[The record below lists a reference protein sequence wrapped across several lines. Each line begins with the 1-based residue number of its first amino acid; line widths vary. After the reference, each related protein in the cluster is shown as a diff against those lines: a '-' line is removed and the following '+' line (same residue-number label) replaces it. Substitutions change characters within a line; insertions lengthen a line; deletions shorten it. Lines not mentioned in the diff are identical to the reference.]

1 MPNNMNNLTNMT
13 RESFYDH
20 QPERSYVQLALG
32 GVYTNRQ
39 DKEDYQLIEFMDNM
53 NQALFKKLS
62 SQRNKVMSIHD
73 FQNIVDTNNVTIK
86 FDINEVSDDDWKKA
100 HERYIAIK
108 PLLNS
113 TFITL
118 DERASEIKVS
128 ARTLRRWRDAYLSA
142 NSIAALIDRK
152 SGRRKGDNQLKPHI
166 EKLIQDVINE
176 HFLSIQR
183 PTEESTIREVFK
195 RCYELGIDKPGK
207 NTVRRRISQISEKNY
222 LKGRG
227 FRKRAKQKFT
237 PKPGTFPGADYPL
250 SVIQIDHTPAD
261 IILVD
266 DKYRKPIGRPYITLA
281 IDVYSRMVT
290 GYYISLDPPSVT
302 SVGMCLSRSILP
314 KTELLLEHGITDA
327 SWDVFGFPTKIHV
340 DNGADFRAESL
351 RKSCM
356 FHGIELEFRPVAR
369 PEFGGHI
376 ERLIGNVMQKVHE
389 LPGTTFSNIKERD
402 TYDSE
407 KNASMTLAE
416 FEQWVL
422 TYITKVYHETTHSA
436 LETTP
441 NEKWKIGIFGNNY
454 EAGTGL
460 PAIPSDPQTLTLDF
474 MPSLER
480 TIQRYGVKI
489 DGLIYYDPC
498 LNSFVNELEDKSS
511 QKKTK
516 FIFRQDPRD
525 ISYVWFFDPLI
536 KSYFSVPLANQAIP
550 AMSLWEYKFLKRL
563 VKESSGTVND
573 ELIYRAWDDMKS
585 IVSDSQSI
593 TKSERRKEQRRKSHV
608 KSQELYEP
616 LKEQKNAD
624 SNTYQPN
631 TVSDIDDSGLDY
643 FEDIE

>member
-1 MPNNMNNLTNMT
+1 MPNNMKNLTNMT
-13 RESFYDH
+13 RESFYER

-39 DKEDYQLIEFMDNM
+39 DKEDYQLLEFMDDM

-62 SQRNKVMSIHD
+62 NQRNKVMSIHD

-113 TFITL
+113 TSITL
-118 DERASEIKVS
+118 DERACEVDVS

-183 PTEESTIREVFK
+183 PTEESTIREVLK

-237 PKPGTFPGADYPL
+237 PKPGMFPGADYPL

-266 DKYRKPIGRPYITLA
+266 DKHRKPIGRPYITLA

-314 KTELLLEHGITDA
+314 KTELLLEHDITDA

-441 NEKWKIGIFGNNY
+441 NEKWKIGIFGNDY

-536 KSYFSVPLANQAIP
+536 KSYFSVPLANQATP
-550 AMSLWEYKFLKRL
+550 AMSLWEYKFLKKQ
-563 VKESSGTVND
+563 VKEASGIVND

-585 IVSDSQSI
+585 IVSESQSATI
-593 TKSERRKEQRRKSHV
+593 SERRKEQRRKSHV
-608 KSQELYEP
+608 QSQEIYKP
-616 LKEQKNAD
+616 LKEQQNAD

-631 TVSDIDDSGLDY
+631 AVSDINDSGLDY

>member
-1 MPNNMNNLTNMT
+1 MT
-13 RESFYDH
+13 REIFYER

-39 DKEDYQLIEFMDNM
+39 DKQDYQLIEFMDDM

-62 SQRNKVMSIHD
+62 NQRNKVMSIHD

-113 TFITL
+113 TSITL
-118 DERASEIKVS
+118 DERASEVDVS

-142 NSIAALIDRK
+142 NSIASLIDRK
-152 SGRRKGDNQLKPHI
+152 SGRRKGDNQLKPHV

-176 HFLSIQR
+176 HFLTIQR
-183 PTEESTIREVFK
+183 PTEESTIREVLK
-195 RCYELGIDKPGK
+195 RCYELGIDKPSK
-207 NTVRRRISQISEKNY
+207 NTIRRRISQISEKNY
-222 LKGRG
+222 LRGRG

-266 DKYRKPIGRPYITLA
+266 DKHRKPIGRPYITLA

-402 TYDSE
+402 IYDSE

-441 NEKWKIGIFGNNY
+441 NEKWKIGIFGNDY

-536 KSYFSVPLANQAIP
+536 KSYFSVPLANQATP
-550 AMSLWEYKFLKRL
+550 AMSLWEYKFLKKQ

-585 IVSDSQSI
+585 IVSESQSI

-616 LKEQKNAD
+616 LKEPKNANSD
-624 SNTYQPN
+624 TYQSN
-631 TVSDIDDSGLDY
+631 AISGIDDSGLGY

>member
-1 MPNNMNNLTNMT
+1 MT
-13 RESFYDH
+13 REIFYER

-39 DKEDYQLIEFMDNM
+39 DKQDYQLIEFMDDM

-62 SQRNKVMSIHD
+62 NQRNKVMSIHD

-113 TFITL
+113 TSITL
-118 DERASEIKVS
+118 DERASEVDVS

-142 NSIAALIDRK
+142 NSIASLIDRK
-152 SGRRKGDNQLKPHI
+152 SGRRKGDNQLKPHV

-176 HFLSIQR
+176 HFLTIQR
-183 PTEESTIREVFK
+183 PTEESTIREVLK
-195 RCYELGIDKPGK
+195 RCYELGIDKPSK
-207 NTVRRRISQISEKNY
+207 NTIRRRISQISEKNY
-222 LKGRG
+222 LRGRG

-266 DKYRKPIGRPYITLA
+266 DKHRKPIGRPYITLA

-402 TYDSE
+402 IYDSE

-441 NEKWKIGIFGNNY
+441 NEKWKIGIFGNDY

-525 ISYVWFFDPLI
+525 ISYVWFFDPLL
-536 KSYFSVPLANQAIP
+536 KSYFSVPLANQATP
-550 AMSLWEYKFLKRL
+550 AMSLWEYKFLKKQ

-585 IVSDSQSI
+585 IVSESQSI

-616 LKEQKNAD
+616 LKEPKNANSD
-624 SNTYQPN
+624 TYQSN
-631 TVSDIDDSGLDY
+631 AISGIDDSGLGY

>member
-1 MPNNMNNLTNMT
+1 MT
-13 RESFYDH
+13 RESFYER

-39 DKEDYQLIEFMDNM
+39 DKEDYQLLEFMDDM

-62 SQRNKVMSIHD
+62 NQRNKVMSIHD

-113 TFITL
+113 TSITL
-118 DERASEIKVS
+118 DERASEVDVS

-183 PTEESTIREVFK
+183 PTEESTIREVLK

-237 PKPGTFPGADYPL
+237 PKPGMFPGADYPL

-266 DKYRKPIGRPYITLA
+266 DKHRKPIGRPYITLA

-441 NEKWKIGIFGNNY
+441 NEKWKIGIFGNDY

-536 KSYFSVPLANQAIP
+536 KSYFSVPLANQATP
-550 AMSLWEYKFLKRL
+550 AMSLWEYKFLKKQ
-563 VKESSGTVND
+563 VKEASGTVND

-585 IVSDSQSI
+585 IVSESQSATI
-593 TKSERRKEQRRKSHV
+593 SERRKEQRRKSHV
-608 KSQELYEP
+608 QSQEIYKP
-616 LKEQKNAD
+616 LKEQQNAD

-631 TVSDIDDSGLDY
+631 AVSDINDSGLDY

>member
-1 MPNNMNNLTNMT
+1 MPNNMKNLTNMT
-13 RESFYDH
+13 RESFYDR

-39 DKEDYQLIEFMDNM
+39 DKQDYQLIEFMDDM

-62 SQRNKVMSIHD
+62 NQRNKVMSIHD
-73 FQNIVDTNNVTIK
+73 FQNVVDTNNVTIK

-113 TFITL
+113 TSITL
-118 DERASEIKVS
+118 DERASEVDVS

-142 NSIAALIDRK
+142 NSIASLIDRK

-183 PTEESTIREVFK
+183 PTEESTIREVLK

-237 PKPGTFPGADYPL
+237 PKPGMFPGADYPL

-266 DKYRKPIGRPYITLA
+266 DKHRKPIGRPYITLA

-441 NEKWKIGIFGNNY
+441 NEKWKIGIFGNDY

-536 KSYFSVPLANQAIP
+536 KSYFSVPLANQATP
-550 AMSLWEYKFLKRL
+550 AMSLWEYKFLKKQ
-563 VKESSGTVND
+563 VKEASGTVND

-585 IVSDSQSI
+585 IVSESQSATI
-593 TKSERRKEQRRKSHV
+593 SERRKEQRRKSHV
-608 KSQELYEP
+608 QSQEIYEP

-624 SNTYQPN
+624 SDTYQPN
-631 TVSDIDDSGLDY
+631 AVSDINDSGLDY

>member
-1 MPNNMNNLTNMT
+1 MT
-13 RESFYDH
+13 RESFYER

-39 DKEDYQLIEFMDNM
+39 DKEDYQLIEFMDDM

-62 SQRNKVMSIHD
+62 NQCNKVMSIHD
-73 FQNIVDTNNVTIK
+73 FQNVVDTNNVTIK

-113 TFITL
+113 TSITL
-118 DERASEIKVS
+118 DERASEVDVS

-142 NSIAALIDRK
+142 NSIASLIDRK
-152 SGRRKGDNQLKPHI
+152 SGRRKGDNQLKPHV

-183 PTEESTIREVFK
+183 PTEESTIREVLK

-266 DKYRKPIGRPYITLA
+266 DKHRKPIGRPYITLA

-441 NEKWKIGIFGNNY
+441 NEKWKIGIFGNDY

-536 KSYFSVPLANQAIP
+536 KSYFSVPLANQATP
-550 AMSLWEYKFLKRL
+550 AMSLWEYKFLKKQ
-563 VKESSGTVND
+563 VKKASGTVND

-585 IVSDSQSI
+585 IVSESQSATI
-593 TKSERRKEQRRKSHV
+593 SERRKEQRRKSHV
-608 KSQELYEP
+608 QSQEIYEP
-616 LKEQKNAD
+616 LKEQQNAD

-631 TVSDIDDSGLDY
+631 AVSDINDSGLDY

>member
-1 MPNNMNNLTNMT
+1 MT
-13 RESFYDH
+13 REIFYER

-39 DKEDYQLIEFMDNM
+39 DKQDYQLIEFMDDM

-62 SQRNKVMSIHD
+62 NQRNKVMSIHD

-113 TFITL
+113 TSITL
-118 DERASEIKVS
+118 DERASEVDVS

-142 NSIAALIDRK
+142 NSIASLIDRK
-152 SGRRKGDNQLKPHI
+152 SGRRKGDNQLKPHV

-176 HFLSIQR
+176 HFLTIQR
-183 PTEESTIREVFK
+183 PTEESTIREVLK
-195 RCYELGIDKPGK
+195 RCYELGIDKPSK
-207 NTVRRRISQISEKNY
+207 NTIRRRISQISEKNY
-222 LKGRG
+222 LRGRG

-266 DKYRKPIGRPYITLA
+266 DKHRKPIGRPYITLA

-402 TYDSE
+402 IYDSE

-422 TYITKVYHETTHSA
+422 TYITKVYHETTHSG

-441 NEKWKIGIFGNNY
+441 NEKWKIGIFGNDY

-536 KSYFSVPLANQAIP
+536 KSYFSVPLANQATP
-550 AMSLWEYKFLKRL
+550 AMSLWEYKFLKKQ
-563 VKESSGTVND
+563 VKQASGTVND

-585 IVSDSQSI
+585 IVSESQSATI
-593 TKSERRKEQRRKSHV
+593 SERRKEQRRKSHV
-608 KSQELYEP
+608 QSQEIYKP
-616 LKEQKNAD
+616 LKEQQNAD
-624 SNTYQPN
+624 SDTYQPN
-631 TVSDIDDSGLDY
+631 AISDINDSGLDY

>member
-1 MPNNMNNLTNMT
+1 MPNNMKNLTNMT
-13 RESFYDH
+13 RESFYEH

-39 DKEDYQLIEFMDNM
+39 DKEDYQLIEFMDDM

-62 SQRNKVMSIHD
+62 NQRNKVMSIHD

-113 TFITL
+113 TSITL
-118 DERASEIKVS
+118 DERASEVDVS

-183 PTEESTIREVFK
+183 PTEESTIREVLK

-237 PKPGTFPGADYPL
+237 PKPGMFPGADYPL

-266 DKYRKPIGRPYITLA
+266 DKHRKPIGRPYITLA

-314 KTELLLEHGITDA
+314 KKELLLEHGITDA

-441 NEKWKIGIFGNNY
+441 NEKWKIGIFGNDY

-536 KSYFSVPLANQAIP
+536 KSYFSVPLANQATP
-550 AMSLWEYKFLKRL
+550 AMSLWEYKFLKKQ
-563 VKESSGTVND
+563 VKEASGTVND

-585 IVSDSQSI
+585 IVSESQSATI
-593 TKSERRKEQRRKSHV
+593 SERRKEQRRKSHV
-608 KSQELYEP
+608 QSQEIYKP
-616 LKEQKNAD
+616 LKEQQNAD

-631 TVSDIDDSGLDY
+631 AVSDINDSGLDY

>member
-1 MPNNMNNLTNMT
+1 MPNNMKNLTNMT
-13 RESFYDH
+13 RESFYER

-39 DKEDYQLIEFMDNM
+39 DKQDYQLIEFMDDM

-62 SQRNKVMSIHD
+62 NQRNKVMSIHD

-113 TFITL
+113 TSITL
-118 DERASEIKVS
+118 DERASEVDVS

-152 SGRRKGDNQLKPHI
+152 SGRRKGDNQLKPHV

-183 PTEESTIREVFK
+183 PTEESTIREVLK

-207 NTVRRRISQISEKNY
+207 NTIRRRISQISEKNY

-237 PKPGTFPGADYPL
+237 PKPGMFPGADYPL

-266 DKYRKPIGRPYITLA
+266 DKHRKPIGRPYITLA

-314 KTELLLEHGITDA
+314 KTELLLEHGITGA

-441 NEKWKIGIFGNNY
+441 NEKWKIGIFGNDY

-536 KSYFSVPLANQAIP
+536 KSYFSVPLANQATP
-550 AMSLWEYKFLKRL
+550 AMSLWEYKFLKKQ
-563 VKESSGTVND
+563 VKEASGTVNN

-585 IVSDSQSI
+585 IVSESQSATI
-593 TKSERRKEQRRKSHV
+593 SERRKEQRRKSHV
-608 KSQELYEP
+608 QSQEIYKP
-616 LKEQKNAD
+616 LKEQQSAD

-631 TVSDIDDSGLDY
+631 AVSDINDSGLDY

>member
-1 MPNNMNNLTNMT
+1 
-13 RESFYDH
+13 
-20 QPERSYVQLALG
+20 
-32 GVYTNRQ
+32 
-39 DKEDYQLIEFMDNM
+39 
-53 NQALFKKLS
+53 
-62 SQRNKVMSIHD
+62 
-73 FQNIVDTNNVTIK
+73 
-86 FDINEVSDDDWKKA
+86 
-100 HERYIAIK
+100 
-108 PLLNS
+108 
-113 TFITL
+113 
-118 DERASEIKVS
+118 
-128 ARTLRRWRDAYLSA
+128 
-142 NSIAALIDRK
+142 
-152 SGRRKGDNQLKPHI
+152 
-166 EKLIQDVINE
+166 
-176 HFLSIQR
+176 
-183 PTEESTIREVFK
+183 
-195 RCYELGIDKPGK
+195 
-207 NTVRRRISQISEKNY
+207 
-222 LKGRG
+222 

-266 DKYRKPIGRPYITLA
+266 DKHRKPIGRPYITLA

-402 TYDSE
+402 IYDSE

-441 NEKWKIGIFGNNY
+441 NEKWKIGIFGNDY

-525 ISYVWFFDPLI
+525 ISYVWFFDPLL
-536 KSYFSVPLANQAIP
+536 KSYFSVPLANQATP
-550 AMSLWEYKFLKRL
+550 AMSLWEYKFLKKQ

-585 IVSDSQSI
+585 IVSESQSI

-616 LKEQKNAD
+616 LKEPKNANSD
-624 SNTYQPN
+624 TYQSN
-631 TVSDIDDSGLDY
+631 AISGIDDSGLGY

>member
-1 MPNNMNNLTNMT
+1 MPNNMKNLTNMT
-13 RESFYDH
+13 RESFYER

-39 DKEDYQLIEFMDNM
+39 DKQDYQLIEFMDDM

-62 SQRNKVMSIHD
+62 NQRNKVMSIHD
-73 FQNIVDTNNVTIK
+73 FQNVVDTNNVTIK

-113 TFITL
+113 TSITL
-118 DERASEIKVS
+118 DERASEVDVS

-142 NSIAALIDRK
+142 NSIASLIDRK
-152 SGRRKGDNQLKPHI
+152 SGRRKGDNQLKPHV

-183 PTEESTIREVFK
+183 PTEESTIREVLK

-266 DKYRKPIGRPYITLA
+266 DKHRKPIGRPYITLA

-441 NEKWKIGIFGNNY
+441 NEKWKIGIFGNDY

-516 FIFRQDPRD
+516 FLFRQDPRD

-536 KSYFSVPLANQAIP
+536 KSYFSVPLANQATP
-550 AMSLWEYKFLKRL
+550 AMSLWEYKFLKKQ
-563 VKESSGTVND
+563 VKEASGTVND

-585 IVSDSQSI
+585 IVSESQSA
-593 TKSERRKEQRRKSHV
+593 TMSERRKEQRRKSHV
-608 KSQELYEP
+608 QSQEIYEP
-616 LKEQKNAD
+616 LKEQQNAD

-631 TVSDIDDSGLDY
+631 AVSDIDDSGLDY

>member
-1 MPNNMNNLTNMT
+1 MPNNMKNLTNMT
-13 RESFYDH
+13 REIFYER

-39 DKEDYQLIEFMDNM
+39 DKQDYQLIEFMDDM

-62 SQRNKVMSIHD
+62 NQRNKVMSIHD

-113 TFITL
+113 TSITL
-118 DERASEIKVS
+118 DERASEVDVS

-142 NSIAALIDRK
+142 NSIASLIDRK
-152 SGRRKGDNQLKPHI
+152 SGRRKGDNQLKPHV

-176 HFLSIQR
+176 HFLTIQR
-183 PTEESTIREVFK
+183 PTEESTIREVLK
-195 RCYELGIDKPGK
+195 RCYELGIDKPSK
-207 NTVRRRISQISEKNY
+207 NTIRRRISQISEKNY
-222 LKGRG
+222 LRGRG

-266 DKYRKPIGRPYITLA
+266 DKHRKPIGRPYITLA

-402 TYDSE
+402 IYDSE

-422 TYITKVYHETTHSA
+422 TYITKVYHETTHSG

-441 NEKWKIGIFGNNY
+441 NEKWKIGIFGNDY

-536 KSYFSVPLANQAIP
+536 KSYFSVPLANQATP
-550 AMSLWEYKFLKRL
+550 AMSLWEYKFLKKQ
-563 VKESSGTVND
+563 VKQASGTVND

-585 IVSDSQSI
+585 IVSESQSATI
-593 TKSERRKEQRRKSHV
+593 SERRKEQRRKSHV
-608 KSQELYEP
+608 QSQEIYKP
-616 LKEQKNAD
+616 LKEQQNAD
-624 SNTYQPN
+624 SDTYQPN
-631 TVSDIDDSGLDY
+631 AISDINDSGLDY

>member
-1 MPNNMNNLTNMT
+1 MPNNMKNLTNIT
-13 RESFYDH
+13 RESFYER

-39 DKEDYQLIEFMDNM
+39 DKEDYQLIEFMDDM

-62 SQRNKVMSIHD
+62 NQRNKVMSIHD

-113 TFITL
+113 TSITL
-118 DERASEIKVS
+118 DERASEVDVS

-152 SGRRKGDNQLKPHI
+152 SGRRKGDNQLKPHV

-183 PTEESTIREVFK
+183 PTEESTIREVLK

-207 NTVRRRISQISEKNY
+207 NTIRRRISQISEKSY
-222 LKGRG
+222 LRGRG
-227 FRKRAKQKFT
+227 FRKKAKQKFT
-237 PKPGTFPGADYPL
+237 PKPGMFPGADYPL

-266 DKYRKPIGRPYITLA
+266 DKHRKPIGRPYITLA

-389 LPGTTFSNIKERD
+389 LPGTTFSNIKEKD

-422 TYITKVYHETTHSA
+422 TYITKVYHETTHSG

-441 NEKWKIGIFGNNY
+441 NEKWKIGIFGNDY
-454 EAGTGL
+454 EVGTGL

-550 AMSLWEYKFLKRL
+550 AMSLWEYKFLKRR

-585 IVSDSQSI
+585 IVSESQSI
-593 TKSERRKEQRRKSHV
+593 TKSERRKEQRRKSHI

-616 LKEQKNAD
+616 LKEQQNSD
-624 SNTYQPN
+624 SDTYQSN
-631 TVSDIDDSGLDY
+631 SVSDINDSGLDY